1 VSPIRAFASAALAA
15 LLLATAACD
24 KLYVPSKSP
33 FHGADVTGM
42 DVGALQLPDFNGK
55 PRALADFRNQLV
67 VVIFGY
73 TQCPDVCPTT
83 LHDYADAMK
92 ALGKDASQVQV
103 LFVTVDP
110 KRDTAELLRQYVG
123 AFDPRFIGLRGDAS
137 AVERVAKD
145 FHIYVAEHPGRT
157 PDSYT
162 VDHTSQVFVFDR
174 TGKLRLMIN
183 AGTPSADIASDLHVL
198 LDN

>member
-1 VSPIRAFASAALAA
+1 MSAIRAFVLAALAA

-24 KLYVPSKSP
+24 KLAAPRSP
-33 FHGADVTGM
+33 FHGTDVTGLE
-42 DVGALQLPDFNGK
+42 VPGLQLSDAGGR
-55 PRALADFRNQLV
+55 PRSLAEFRNRLV

-83 LHDYADAMK
+83 LRDYADAMK

-110 KRDTAELLRQYVG
+110 KRDTGELLRQYVG
-123 AFDPRFIGLRGDAS
+123 AFDPRFIGLRGEGEAL
-137 AVERVAKD
+137 ARVVKD
-145 FHIYVAEHPGRT
+145 FHIYVDTHTGRT

-162 VDHTSQVFVFDR
+162 VDHSSQVFVFDR
-174 TGKLRLMIN
+174 AGKLRLMIN
-183 AGTPSADIASDLHVL
+183 AGTPSADIASDLRVL

>member
-1 VSPIRAFASAALAA
+1 VSAIRSLILAGLAA
-15 LLLATAACD
+15 LLLAAAGCD
-24 KLYVPSKSP
+24 VSAPKSP
-33 FHGADVTGM
+33 FHGTDVTGV
-42 DVGALQLPDFNGK
+42 DIPGLQLTDVEGR
-55 PRALADFRNQLV
+55 PRSLAEFRNKLV
-67 VVIFGY
+67 VVIFGF

-83 LHDYADAMK
+83 LRDYAQAMK
-92 ALGKDASQVQV
+92 ALGKDAAQVQV

-110 KRDTAELLRQYVG
+110 KRDTPELLRQYVG
-123 AFDPRFIGLRGDAS
+123 AFDPRFIGLRGDA
-137 AVERVAKD
+137 AATERVTND

-162 VDHTSQVFVFDR
+162 IDHSSQVFVFDR

-183 AGTPSADIASDLHVL
+183 AGTPSADIASDLRVL

>member
-1 VSPIRAFASAALAA
+1 MRAFVLAALAA
-15 LLLATAACD
+15 LALAACE
-24 KLYVPSKSP
+24 PGSSARSP
-33 FHGADVTGM
+33 FHGTDVTGLEIP
-42 DVGALQLPDFNGK
+42 GLQLADASGE
-55 PRALADFRNQLV
+55 PRSLAEFRNKLV

-83 LHDYADAMK
+83 LHDYAQAMK

-110 KRDTAELLRQYVG
+110 KRDTGELLGQYVG
-123 AFDPRFIGLRGDAS
+123 AFDPRFIGLRGDA
-137 AVERVAKD
+137 AATERVEKD
-145 FHIYVAEHPGRT
+145 FHIYVAEHPGRSAE
-157 PDSYT
+157 SYT
-162 VDHTSQVFVFDR
+162 VDHSSQVFVFDR

-183 AGTPSADIASDLHVL
+183 AGTPSADIASDLRVL

>member
-1 VSPIRAFASAALAA
+1 MRASRTFAFAALAA

-24 KLYVPSKSP
+24 KLSAPARSP
-33 FHGADVTGM
+33 FHGVDVTGM
-42 DVGALQLPDFNGK
+42 DVGGLQLTDFDGK
-55 PRALADFRNQLV
+55 PRSLADFRGKLV
-67 VVIFGY
+67 AVIFGY

-92 ALGKDASQVQV
+92 ALGKDAAQVQV

-123 AFDPRFIGLRGDAS
+123 AFDPHFIGLRGDAP
-137 AVERVAKD
+137 AIERVAKD

-157 PDSYT
+157 PESYT
-162 VDHTSQVFVFDR
+162 VDHSSQVFVFDR
-174 TGKLRLMIN
+174 QGKLRLMIN
-183 AGTPSADIASDLHVL
+183 AGTPSADIASDLRVL

>member
-1 VSPIRAFASAALAA
+1 MSFIRALAAGALAA

-24 KLYVPSKSP
+24 KLSPPARSP
-33 FHGADVTGM
+33 FHGTDVTGLEIP
-42 DVGALQLPDFNGK
+42 GLQLADAAGR
-55 PRALADFRNQLV
+55 PRSLAEFRNQLV

-83 LHDYADAMK
+83 LHDYAQAMK
-92 ALGKDASQVQV
+92 ALGKDAGQVQV

-123 AFDPRFIGLRGDAS
+123 AFDPRFIGLRGEAGALD
-137 AVERVAKD
+137 RVVKD
-145 FHIYVAEHPGRT
+145 FHIYVDTRPGRT
-157 PDSYT
+157 PESYT
-162 VDHTSQVFVFDR
+162 VDHSSQVFVFDR
-174 TGKLRLMIN
+174 SGKLRLMIN
-183 AGTPSADIASDLHVL
+183 AGTPSADIASDLRVL

>member
-1 VSPIRAFASAALAA
+1 VSAIRAFVLAALAA
-15 LLLATAACD
+15 LLLATAGCD
-24 KLYVPSKSP
+24 KLSAPRSP
-33 FHGADVTGM
+33 FHGTDVTGL
-42 DVGALQLPDFNGK
+42 DIPGLQLADSSG
-55 PRALADFRNQLV
+55 RARSLAEFRNKVV

-123 AFDPRFIGLRGDAS
+123 AFDPRFIGLRGDA
-137 AVERVAKD
+137 AATDRVAKD

-157 PDSYT
+157 ADSYT
-162 VDHTSQVFVFDR
+162 VDHSSQVFVFDR
-174 TGKLRLMIN
+174 AGKPRLMIN
-183 AGTPSADIASDLHVL
+183 AGTPSADIASDLRVL

>member
-1 VSPIRAFASAALAA
+1 MSAIRAFAAAALAA
-15 LLLATAACD
+15 LVLAAAGCD
-24 KLYVPSKSP
+24 VSAPKSP
-33 FHGADVTGM
+33 FHGTDVTGI
-42 DVGALQLPDFNGK
+42 DIPGLQLADSAGH
-55 PRALADFRNQLV
+55 PRSLAEFRNKLV

-83 LHDYADAMK
+83 LRDYADAMK
-92 ALGKDASQVQV
+92 ALGKDAAQVQV

-123 AFDPRFIGLRGDAS
+123 AFDPHFIGLRGDAP
-137 AVERVAKD
+137 AIERVAKD

-157 PDSYT
+157 PESYT
-162 VDHTSQVFVFDR
+162 VDHSSQVFVFDR
-174 TGKLRLMIN
+174 QGKLRLMIN
-183 AGTPSADIASDLHVL
+183 AGTPSADIASDLRVL

>member
-1 VSPIRAFASAALAA
+1 
-15 LLLATAACD
+15 
-24 KLYVPSKSP
+24 
-33 FHGADVTGM
+33 VTGL
-42 DVGALQLPDFNGK
+42 DIPALQLTDASGR
-55 PRALADFRNQLV
+55 PRSLAEFRNELV

-83 LHDYADAMK
+83 LHDYAQAMK
-92 ALGKDASQVQV
+92 ALGKDAGQVQV

-123 AFDPRFIGLRGDAS
+123 AFDARFIGLRGEAS
-137 AVERVAKD
+137 ALDRVVKD
-145 FHIYVAEHPGRT
+145 FHIYVDTRPGRT

-162 VDHTSQVFVFDR
+162 VDHSSQVFVFDR
-174 TGKLRLMIN
+174 SGKVRLMIN
-183 AGTPSADIASDLHVL
+183 AGTPPADIASDLRIL